1 MSWKNLLVQV
11 DGGRQSGDRIDT
23 AIALAQRFEAHLTG
37 LVVVD
42 EPTLPG
48 YVMARIP
55 AAAWEARRQERRRK
69 AERLLEQFRATAERA
84 GVNVDSR
91 LDFAVDG
98 DVARVLPIHA
108 RHADLTVL
116 GQHDPEDGQAGGNLL
131 IGDVALSCGRPILV
145 IPFIGAGATLGER
158 ILVAWDGG
166 REATRAVNDALPL
179 LKRAAKVT
187 VVTVNPGMR
196 PGRHGSVAGA
206 DISLHLARHGVNVE
220 VQSLEVR
227 DIGIGDAILSRLSD
241 ISADLLVMGAYGR
254 SRLRET
260 LLGGVTH
267 HILATMTVPV
277 LMSH

>member
-11 DGGRQSGDRIDT
+11 DGGRQSRDRVDA
-23 AIALAQRFEAHLTG
+23 AIGLAQEFGAHLTG

-42 EPTLPG
+42 EPALPG

-55 AAAWEARRQERRRK
+55 AVVWEARRQEQRRE
-69 AERLLEQFRATAERA
+69 AEGLLARFRATVERA

-91 LDFAVDG
+91 IDFAVDE
-98 DVARVLPIHA
+98 DVSSALRIHA

-116 GQHDPEDGQAGGNLL
+116 GQHDPEDGQAGGDLL
-131 IGDVALSCGRPILV
+131 VGDVALGCGRPVLV
-145 IPFIGAGATLGER
+145 VPYIGTGATLGER

-179 LKRAAKVT
+179 LKRARKVT
-187 VVTVNPGMR
+187 VVAVNPGMR
-196 PGRHGSVAGA
+196 PGRHGKVAGA

-241 ISADLLVMGAYGR
+241 EGADLLVMGAYGR

-267 HILATMTVPV
+267 HILGSMTVPV